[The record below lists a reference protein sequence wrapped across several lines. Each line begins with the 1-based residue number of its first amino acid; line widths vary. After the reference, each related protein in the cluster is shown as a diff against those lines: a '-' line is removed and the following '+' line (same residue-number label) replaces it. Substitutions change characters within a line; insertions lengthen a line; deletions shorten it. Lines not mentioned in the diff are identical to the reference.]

1 MNQAYRGGKSASNK
15 AVKHVKGDIVGHPRY
30 IALGLMSGTSLDG
43 VDAAFLET
51 DGERIIRL
59 GPSLCLDYSQAD
71 KAILESATQAALRWK
86 FVGPRPNSFVAAEA
100 VIHKSH
106 IRAVKSLCEDHREWA
121 DQLTMIGFH
130 GQTVLHHPP
139 KAPFKGQTL
148 QLGDGQVLASAL
160 DIPVWYDFRTAD
172 MAAGGQGAP
181 LAPVYHQALVAYSK
195 LDRPTAVLNIG
206 GVGNVT
212 LITKDGHIIASDTGP
227 GNGPLDNWMS
237 RNGMGAFD
245 PDGKY
250 AAAGIPHYPLVRRWL
265 EREFFKQPAPR
276 SADRYDFDVIN
287 DMDDLSLENGAATL
301 AAFTTLAAVYT
312 LNGMQEKPRSVIICG
327 GGRHNKGMMWMLR
340 EHLEA
345 TVKVSEEV
353 GWNSD
358 AIEAQAFAYLAVRAK
373 WKLPISYPTTTGVP
387 KPMSGGKVAMP

>member
-1 MNQAYRGGKSASNK
+1 MEQ
-15 AVKHVKGDIVGHPRY
+15 PRY

-51 DGERIIRL
+51 DGERIFRL
-59 GPSLCLDYSQAD
+59 GPSLCTDFTNED
-71 KAILESATQAALRWK
+71 KTTLQKATQDALAWQ
-86 FVGPRPNSFVAAEA
+86 FSGPKPDSFKAVEA

-106 IRAVKSLCEDHREWA
+106 VKAVKTLCSNHPDWAREVA
-121 DQLTMIGFH
+121 MIGFH

-139 KAPFKGQTL
+139 KSPFNGRTL
-148 QLGDGQVLASAL
+148 QLGDGQALAKAL
-160 DIPVWYDFRTAD
+160 GKPVWYDFRTAD
-172 MAAGGQGAP
+172 VEAGGQGAP
-181 LAPVYHQALVAYSK
+181 LAPIFHQALVGYSN

-212 LITKDGHIIASDTGP
+212 LITRSNLIIASDTGP
-227 GNGPLDNWMS
+227 GNGPLDNWMA
-237 RNGMGAFD
+237 RNNLGAFD
-245 PDGKY
+245 PDGKH
-250 AAAGIPHYPLVRRWL
+250 AAAGTPHFPLVRKWL
-265 EREFFKQPAPR
+265 EREFFQRPAPR

-287 DMDDLSLENGAATL
+287 DMDDLSIEDGAASL

-312 LNGMQEKPRSVIICG
+312 LNDMREKPRSLIVCG
-327 GGRHNKGMMWMLR
+327 GGRHNKAMMWMLR

-345 TVKVSEEV
+345 TVKTADEV

-373 WKLPISYPTTTGVP
+373 WKLPLSFPTTTGVP
-387 KPMSGGKVAMP
+387 KAMTGGVLARP

>member
-1 MNQAYRGGKSASNK
+1 MKRPN
-15 AVKHVKGDIVGHPRY
+15 Y

-59 GPSLCLDYSQAD
+59 GPSLCLDYSVEDRTTLQ
-71 KAILESATQAALRWK
+71 EATQAALRWR
-86 FVGPRPNSFVAAEA
+86 FSGPRPNSFAAAEA
-100 VIHKSH
+100 VIHKTH
-106 IRAVKSLCEDHREWA
+106 VKAAQSLCEAHSEWA
-121 DQLTMIGFH
+121 KDLAMIGFH

-148 QLGDGQVLASAL
+148 QLGDGARLAQAL
-160 DIPVWYDFRTAD
+160 GKPVYFDFRSAD

-181 LAPVYHQALVAYSK
+181 LAPVYHQALVGYSK
-195 LDRPTAVLNIG
+195 LDCPTAVLNIG

-212 LITKDGHIIASDTGP
+212 LVTKDNRIIASDTGP
-227 GNGPLDNWMS
+227 GNGPLDIWMEK
-237 RNGMGAFD
+237 NGIGAFD

-250 AAAGIPHYPLVRRWL
+250 AAAGTPNFHLARQWL
-265 EREFFKQPAPR
+265 DKAFFQRPAPR
-276 SADRYDFDVIN
+276 SADRYDFDIIN
-287 DMDDLSLENGAATL
+287 DMDDLSLEDGAATL

-312 LNGMQEKPRSVIICG
+312 LNDMKEKPRSLIVCG
-327 GGRHNKGMMWMLR
+327 GGRHNKAMMWMLR

-345 TVKVSEEV
+345 KVKTAEEV

-358 AIEAQAFAYLAVRAK
+358 AIEAQAFAFLAVRSK
-373 WKLPISYPTTTGVP
+373 WKLPISFPATTGVP
-387 KPMSGGKVAMP
+387 KPMTGGRLAEP